1 LDDRVKLFA
10 LYTLA
15 RAGLFLVAYGLIWL
29 IFGHWIDWNALSA
42 LYTALFALLISAA
55 VSFIVLRTMRARL
68 SEQVAERASRVKEA
82 FDSRRDGEDD
92 E

>member
-1 LDDRVKLFA
+1 VKLFA